1 MLFLSYWELNE
12 NFTPKDIVKLAGEL
26 MQKGVYPVEGTKIIG
41 WYTAAGDVPTWG
53 VTIYEAE
60 NVDQVLK
67 GVAVWTNAK
76 PGFFKVV
83 RVSPAMAA
91 EDAMRVVMEM

>member
-12 NFTPKDIVKLAGEL
+12 TFSPKDIVKVGAEL
-26 MQKGVYPVEGTKIIG
+26 LEKNLWPVEGVKILG
-41 WYTAAGDVPTWG
+41 WYVATGEVPTWG
-53 VTIYEAE
+53 VTIEEAE
-60 NVDQVLK
+60 SVEQVLK

-76 PGFFKVV
+76 SGLFKVV
-83 RVSPAMAA
+83 RVSPAMTA